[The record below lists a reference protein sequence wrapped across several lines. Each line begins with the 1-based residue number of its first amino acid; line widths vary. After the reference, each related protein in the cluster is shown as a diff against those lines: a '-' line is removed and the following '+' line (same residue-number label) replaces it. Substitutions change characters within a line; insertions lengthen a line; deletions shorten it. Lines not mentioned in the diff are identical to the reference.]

1 LSVGV
6 DMEDEEVGKKVDVG
20 LPQGKTVDVLFIN
33 AGYFTTETFEELNF
47 KVNFMALDRP
57 I

>member
-1 LSVGV
+1 
-6 DMEDEEVGKKVDVG
+6 MEDEEVGKKVDVG